1 MAAVILFGLI
11 CIGLY
16 FLHVYFKREEEKNKH
31 YRELSPYIDYKELH
45 SEYARVRMKGVH
57 PEFVSSRYKEPSVDQ
72 IKKYFK
78 SHPDKL
84 TEAEK
89 RYKEAEERHYVN
101 REYWKR
107 ELIKSRV
114 FAYDY
119 EDVLFQIYAPSAS
132 DMGDR
137 WQPQGLSKEYIVK
150 RYAEIKNV
158 SIDDALRTYDM
169 LIRKNVICDLPGMGV
184 FLDSMLW
191 DDYKYK
197 DQRWNVVSDTDMTLT
212 KWMDAHGYKH

>member
-1 MAAVILFGLI
+1 MAAVILFVII

-16 FLHVYFKREEEKNKH
+16 FLYIYMKREHEKDD
-31 YRELSPYIDYKELH
+31 YYLELSKYIDYKELH
-45 SEYARVRMKGVH
+45 PEYARVRMKDVNLR
-57 PEFVSSRYKEPSVDQ
+57 FVSSRHKESSVDQ
-72 IKKYFK
+72 IRKYFK
-78 SHPDKL
+78 AHPEKL
-84 TEAEK
+84 AEAENK
-89 RYKEAEERHYVN
+89 YKEDEERHYVN

-158 SIDDALRTYDM
+158 SIEDALRTYDM
-169 LIRKNVICDLPGMGV
+169 LIKKNVICDLPGMGV

>member
-1 MAAVILFGLI
+1 MAAFILFALL

-16 FLHVYFKREEEKNKH
+16 LLHIYFKKDAEKRKH
-31 YRELSPYIDYKELH
+31 YREL
-45 SEYARVRMKGVH
+45 A
-57 PEFVSSRYKEPSVDQ
+57 
-72 IKKYFK
+72 KYFSDQELGLVRTTK
-78 SHPDKL
+78 QKKDDPDEIINKFFKDYPDKL
-84 TEAEK
+84 AEAENK
-89 RYKEAEERHYVN
+89 YKEDEEKHYVN

-158 SIDDALRTYDM
+158 SIEDALRTYDM
-169 LIRKNVICDLPGMGV
+169 LIKKNVICDLPGMGV

-191 DDYKYK
+191 DDYKYN